1 MQPKSIQL
9 RVFGAFMLSATFLSV
24 TLAAQTASPQ
34 KAPEPN
40 RNISAPQAQKQRPG
54 TRALPVRLSAP
65 KQGGKITNPKAS
77 LQDATIIAI
86 LQKQRSAADAEAA
99 QMKLAIRPAG
109 VQIHPGPSQ
118 TTAAT
123 GAARSTNKAAPIQN
137 GAISGSP
144 GSAAHPYPGVS
155 GTLPPQ
161 FSNLAI
167 TCSHDPTMRVLT
179 VSGGPT
185 PAIFTPD
192 PKYNFYTITGCSLG
206 SPGTNSKAYIYY
218 QGTFREDFQI
228 QEWNDNWIKLSLDQ
242 NISGIDDQ
250 KDVTLVIQSNDGKQ
264 WTKHGYGF
272 YAGRQTLLL
281 RQIPRSDFSLNRFRP
296 DDSVTQ
302 SWKPTYTSGSSPSVV
317 PNLSGLSAEVHWDI
331 TTDPNGNVVGG
342 SDLYDFSHLHS
353 TFALD
358 SAWMEWKDVSCD
370 DPNYNQFATSKTNW
384 AIDWY
389 GASGVQVTWQG
400 QTCQST
406 SGNCGGGPVFHNDCF
421 GYAPES
427 NYGINV
433 WVTGPR
439 GLDPWTG
446 KPTS

>member
-1 MQPKSIQL
+1 MQPMSIQL
-9 RVFGAFMLSATFLSV
+9 RVWGKLTLSAMLFAA
-24 TLAAQTASPQ
+24 TLAAQTPSHQALQ
-34 KAPEPN
+34 T
-40 RNISAPQAQKQRPG
+40 RSAGGDKGKLRSNP
-54 TRALPVRLSAP
+54 RAFPVRLSAP
-65 KQGGKITNPKAS
+65 KQGRKITNPKAS

-109 VQIHPGPSQ
+109 VQTNPGPSQ

-123 GAARSTNKAAPIQN
+123 GAVRGTNKAAPIQN

-161 FSNLAI
+161 YSNLAI

-206 SPGTNSKAYIYY
+206 SMGTNSKAYIYY
-218 QGTFREDFQI
+218 QGTFRENFQI

-242 NISGIDDQ
+242 NVSGVDDQ
-250 KDVTLVIQSNDGKQ
+250 KNVTLVIQSNDGKQ
-264 WTKHGYGF
+264 WSKGGYGF
-272 YAGRQTLLL
+272 YAARDTLLL
-281 RQIPRSDFSLNRFRP
+281 TQIPQSDFSLNHFRP
-296 DDSVTQ
+296 DDSLTQ
-302 SWKPTYTSGSSPSVV
+302 GWAPTYTSGSSPSVV
-317 PNLSGLSAEVHWDI
+317 PNLSGLSAEVHWDM
-331 TTDPNGNVVGG
+331 TADPKGNPVGG
-342 SDLYDFSHLHS
+342 SDVYNLSHLHS

-370 DPNYNQFATSKTNW
+370 DPDHLRLATSKNNW

-389 GASGVQVTWQG
+389 GASGVQVSWQG
-400 QTCQST
+400 QMCQNIPGSCG
-406 SGNCGGGPVFHNDCF
+406 SGPGLQTDCF
-421 GYAPES
+421 AYPPES

-446 KPTS
+446 KPRL